1 MFPNF
6 TNITKTPTT
15 NEKKLHHT
23 IWFLLQTLN
32 VNPKDL
38 QYGFNNTNLINK
50 QTTIQL
56 GFHNLCLQQE
66 LPPGTKPKHLLGLNL
81 KYCLTSNRLD
91 EGLNNTLLKL
101 AQYIRTRYYLK
112 STETGKST
120 VLIPQIYL
128 KNKTR
133 DPQPASTLIENQ
145 ITHFEKA
152 LKKENELLQKK
163 IQK

>member
-101 AQYIRTRYYLK
+101 AQSIRTRYYLK
-112 STETGKST
+112 STDTGKST
-120 VLIPQIYL
+120 V
-128 KNKTR
+128 
-133 DPQPASTLIENQ
+133 
-145 ITHFEKA
+145 
-152 LKKENELLQKK
+152 
-163 IQK
+163 